1 MSQENIRID
10 DKGAKIIARAIY
22 ADIIEYIQTHKE
34 EYQEFLSEINKGGQT
49 EDEATH

>member
-1 MSQENIRID
+1 MSQKNIRID

-22 ADIIEYIQTHKE
+22 ADIAEYIQNHQE
-34 EYQEFLSEINKGGQT
+34 EYQVFLSEINKGGQT